1 MKAYDIYKRTL
12 AIMFENEGEDKMFYD
27 KFTEILNLLIC
38 EALPYEN
45 SARASYGEAELG
57 APPTVESMEDEVD
70 MSYDICGIALPYG
83 IASHFSRDD
92 GELYNAE
99 MYREKYTTALHK
111 AAKYRAADII
121 DVYGGE
127 QI

>member
-12 AIMFENEGEDKMFYD
+12 AIIFENEGEDKMFYD
-27 KFTEILNLLIC
+27 KFTEVLNLLIC

-45 SARASYGEAELG
+45 SVRASRGDAELKS
-57 APPTVESMEDEVD
+57 PPTVESMDDEVD

-83 IASHFSRDD
+83 IAAHFSRDD

-99 MYREKYTTALHK
+99 TYREKYITALRET
-111 AAKYRAADII
+111 AKYRAVDII